1 MRSGLWFGL
10 TVALASVGC
19 SDDVSGTLA
28 LKPDSFQ
35 VVVGQTTFLTTY
47 LNDGMVDPDN
57 PDPVEASY
65 SLEPEGIIML
75 TPYNGIQ
82 KVTGLEVGNVVVT
95 ATAFDQTA
103 KVGFTV
109 VSP

>member
-1 MRSGLWFGL
+1 MTLWLGL
-10 TVALASVGC
+10 TVLFVAC
-19 SDDVSGTLA
+19 SDQVDGTLM

-35 VVVGQTTFLTTY
+35 VPVGQTTYLTAY
-47 LNDGMVDPDN
+47 LNDGMTDPDTAK
-57 PDPVEASY
+57 PVQVDY
-65 SLEPEGIIML
+65 SLDPEGIVML

-82 KVTGLEVGNVVVT
+82 KVTGLAVGNVVVT
-95 ATAFDQTA
+95 ATGFGQSA